1 MKTRPFHIL
10 ALLLL
15 LSISLSLSAQ
25 QKPTQFLKIGDTL
38 PDIDI
43 QYTQN
48 GKLQK
53 INTQSLRGKLV
64 ILDFWNI
71 WCSVCISAMPEMARL
86 QNQFPEEVKIFA
98 VTNNTPQQ
106 IADQFRKIAER
117 QGKHTPIQ
125 GIPAAL
131 SSVTS
136 DTVLHRLFPH
146 RAVPHH
152 IWING
157 EGKICYITSG
167 GDTNEEN
174 IRDVLKNKSLNVV
187 EKIDTGKFDFDVP
200 LYLEGKG
207 RQLKNLKY
215 YSMLFK
221 QAREFSN
228 SRIIWQRDTLQK
240 TYRLSCYNFT
250 LFDLYQQA
258 TKDTYQRTFFSPKR
272 IMLEVADTTNFYW
285 PKDQSKAGRWA
296 LENLYCYDMR
306 IPLKDSTSAGKMM
319 FEDLNRYLPYR
330 VSIEKRRKKCLALVR
345 TGKKDHSKPE
355 NKTSGALVGKNRKT
369 FKMENEPLS
378 SLIYNGL
385 GAYAGR
391 SPLPLV
397 DATNFKGKVSL
408 NFTDKLDL
416 EAIRKDLQQ
425 AGFDLI
431 EQTLDIDMLVI
442 TDR

>member
-1 MKTRPFHIL
+1 MKTRPFPLL
-10 ALLLL
+10 ALSLL

-25 QKPTQFLKIGDTL
+25 QKPERFLKIGDTL
-38 PDIDI
+38 PDMEIA
-43 QYTQN
+43 YTQN
-48 GKLQK
+48 GKLQH
-53 INTQSLRGKLV
+53 INTQALRGRLV

-86 QNQFPEEVKIFA
+86 QNQFPQEVKIFA
-98 VTNNTPQQ
+98 VTNNSPEQ

-117 QGKHTPIQ
+117 QGKQRPVQ
-125 GIPAAL
+125 GIPVAL

-136 DTVLHRLFPH
+136 DSLLHRLFPH

-152 IWING
+152 IWIDA
-157 EGKICYITSG
+157 EGKISYITSG

-200 LYLEGKG
+200 LYQEGQG
-207 RQLKNLKY
+207 RQLKNLRY
-215 YSMLFK
+215 YSMLYK
-221 QAREFSN
+221 QAREFNN
-228 SRIIWQRDTLQK
+228 SRIIWQRDTLKQ

-258 TKDTYQRTFFSPKR
+258 TKDAYQRTFFSPKR
-272 IMLEVADTTNFYW
+272 INLEVADTTKFYW
-285 PKDQSKAGRWA
+285 PKQQSKAGRWA

-306 IPLKDSTSAGKMM
+306 IPLKDSTRSGEMM

-330 VSIEKRRKKCLALVR
+330 ASIEKRRKKCLSLVR
-345 TGKKDHSKPE
+345 TGKKDQSKPE
-355 NKTSGALVGKNRKT
+355 KKTGGALEIKNGKT
-369 FKMENEPLS
+369 FKMENEPIS

-408 NFTDKLDL
+408 TLTDKLDL